1 MIPLK
6 FSIVYYVIFFLVY
19 IFIVYFALFN
29 LIQLIVLE
37 EFRINYIKLDNPI
50 QMTYYQDTVSL
61 FKNLWAKYTSELKL
75 HKKYLVNFFLELEEP
90 IGFGTSII

>member
-6 FSIVYYVIFFLVY
+6 FSIVYYVIFFFVY
-19 IFIVYFALFN
+19 VFIVYITLFN

-90 IGFGTSII
+90 LGFGTSFI